1 MADVDGQTRDIVVE
15 DLPRAEAWRGTF
27 SLIYAG
33 AIQSAVHAELLAM
46 IPTDINLVVTT
57 KPWSR
62 HMLHGGGFDRAAFDR
77 GSAEIEAVSRETVEF
92 APTSFLCITGDLIL
106 AAMGPAW
113 GRDLCRRIEDEVQVP
128 VQTAMEVVVDALR
141 DLGTERIALV
151 SPFEGTR
158 TGFVRDY
165 LVAEGIDVVVSRG
178 VATSTNATIRDLP
191 ARYPVELAQR
201 ALVQAGSA
209 ASSVEA
215 IYLPC
220 PVWRTSTVISE
231 LEAATSLPALT
242 WMSSILWRGL
252 AAIGDDRP
260 VDGYGRLLQRPRV
273 PLAVAG

>member
-1 MADVDGQTRDIVVE
+1 MTDEDAQAQDIVVE
-15 DLPRAEAWRGTF
+15 DLPPPEPWRGTF

-33 AIQSAVHAELLAM
+33 AIQSAVHSELLQMVPA
-46 IPTDINLVVTT
+46 DVNLVVTT

-62 HMLHGGGFDRAAFDR
+62 QMLHGGAFDAAAYDR
-77 GSAEIEAVSRETVEF
+77 GSEEIEAASRETVQF
-92 APTSFLCITGDLIL
+92 AATSFLCITGDLIL

-113 GRDLCRRIEDEVQVP
+113 GRDLCRRIEDELQVP

-191 ARYPVELAQR
+191 ASYPVDLARR
-201 ALVQAGSA
+201 ALEQAGPA

-220 PVWRTSTVISE
+220 PVWRTSTVISQI
-231 LEAATSLPALT
+231 EAAASVPVLT
-242 WMSSILWRGL
+242 WMSTILWRGL

-260 VDGYGRLLQRPRV
+260 VEGYGRLLERPRV
-273 PLAVAG
+273 AIAAAR